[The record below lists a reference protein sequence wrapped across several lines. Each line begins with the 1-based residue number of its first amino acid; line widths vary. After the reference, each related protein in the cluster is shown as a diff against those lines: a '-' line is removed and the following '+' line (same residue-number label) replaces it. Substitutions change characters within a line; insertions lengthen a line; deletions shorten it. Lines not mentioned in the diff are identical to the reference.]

1 MNTAYKLHG
10 IHRHYE
16 WGGKIFIPQLM
27 QLDNLNGKPFAEYW
41 MGAHPSAPALVET
54 LAGKM
59 ALDQIIQDN
68 QIQYL
73 GAKTASQFGTL
84 PYLFKILD
92 VEKMLSIQ
100 VHPSKENA
108 EKGFKKEALAGIAI
122 DASYRNYK
130 DQNHKPEVMVALSD
144 FWLLHGFMPE
154 NELQERLASLTPLHA
169 LLPHFGGNDYASLYG
184 YFMRLDEAAADAIL
198 KPLLE
203 IAIEEVAAGRV
214 GKSHPHWWAS
224 KYYGGILP
232 TSNIDKGI
240 LSIYILNIVNVPK
253 YHGVFQGAGLLHAYL
268 EGQNIELMANSDNVL
283 RGGLTPKH
291 IDIEELL
298 QHIHFEPTYPRILKG
313 EPKASNELQFPCPV
327 PDFGLTKI
335 QLTPGETYTN
345 ETNSFEMF
353 LVMQGNVLLNG
364 IDLKPGELAAVKAEE
379 AYQIQQIGL
388 EEAVL
393 FKSFVP

>member
-1 MNTAYKLHG
+1 MNTAYKLQG

-16 WGGKIFIPQLM
+16 WGGSAFIPQLM
-27 QLDNLNGKPFAEYW
+27 QLDNTNGKPFAEYW
-41 MGAHPSAPALVET
+41 MGAHPSAPALVATSE
-54 LAGKM
+54 GQK
-59 ALDQIIQDN
+59 ALDQMIQEN
-68 QIQYL
+68 KAHFL
-73 GAKTASQFGTL
+73 GSNIADQFGTL

-108 EKGFKKEALAGIAI
+108 EKGFLKEQLAGVPI
-122 DASYRNYK
+122 DATHRNYK

-144 FWLLHGFMPE
+144 FWLLHGFMPA
-154 NELQERLASLTPLHA
+154 NALKERLANLAPLQSLLDV
-169 LLPHFGGNDYASLYG
+169 FGLENYAGLYG
-184 YFMRLDEAAADAIL
+184 HFMRLDQPSADKIL

-203 IAIEEVAAGRV
+203 IAVHEVAAGKV
-214 GKSHPHWWAS
+214 DKSHPHWWTN
-224 KYYGGILP
+224 KYYGGKVP
-232 TSNIDKGI
+232 VSNIDKGI
-240 LSIYILNIVNVPK
+240 LSIYLLNIVNVPK

-298 QHIHFEPTYPRILKG
+298 EHIKFEPTYPNILNGDLKN
-313 EPKASNELQFPCPV
+313 SNEVQFPCPV

-335 QLTPGETYTN
+335 TLSQGEAYTN

-353 LVMQGNVLLNG
+353 LVMQGEVLLDG
-364 IDLKPGELAAVKAEE
+364 IELKAGELAAVKAGST
-379 AYQIQQIGL
+379 YHIQSSGS
-388 EEAVL
+388 ETAVI